1 MRSVKEA
8 AIILSNPGVL
18 GQCEEEQVFIAKG
31 TRFLR
36 EKTGNSCLV
45 TLYSNL

>member
-18 GQCEEEQVFIAKG
+18 GQCERGSLEEEEQVFIAEKAMR
-31 TRFLR
+31 RF
-36 EKTGNSCLV
+36 G
-45 TLYSNL
+45 

>member
-18 GQCEEEQVFIAKG
+18 GQCERGSLEEEEEQVFIAEKAMG
-31 TRFLR
+31 RF
-36 EKTGNSCLV
+36 G
-45 TLYSNL
+45 